1 MANSKFHHEE
11 IFRGEDLTQKLGA
24 KQLVICGGGALGSNL
39 VDSLV
44 RQGFSKIRLI
54 DMDRVE
60 IHNLN
65 TQTFDEG
72 DVGAMKATA
81 IQTKAYRS
89 VGVEIE
95 AVTKELKAGN
105 AKKLLKGA
113 DLVIDAFDN
122 SKSRQL
128 VRDECRKQK
137 IPCLHSGLHADYGE
151 VVWDEAYTVPD
162 DGGKDVCDYP
172 LARNLAMLV
181 VAMTCEEIV
190 DFCLSDNPR
199 LESRCVTLADLKIGL
214 YR

>member
-11 IFRGEDLTQKLGA
+11 ILRGKDLAQKLSA
-24 KQLVICGGGALGSNL
+24 KQLVVCGGGAIGSNL

-72 DVGAMKATA
+72 DVGATKANA
-81 IQTKAYRS
+81 IQTKAYRA
-89 VGVEIE
+89 VGVEVE
-95 AVTKELKAGN
+95 AVSKELNKGN

-122 SKSRQL
+122 STSRQL
-128 VRDECRKQK
+128 VRDECWKQQ
-137 IPCLHSGLHADYGE
+137 IPCLHAGLHAEYGE
-151 VVWDEAYTVPD
+151 VVWDQVYKVP
-162 DGGKDVCDYP
+162 KDTGEDICDYP
-172 LARNLAMLV
+172 LARNLAMFV

-190 DFCLSDNPR
+190 DFCLSDKPR
-199 LESRCVTLADLKIGL
+199 FESRCITLSDLKISP
-214 YR
+214 Y